1 MSKKQTL
8 SNTNYSSPDWL
19 TIREAVDVI
28 NKKGLKIKKS
38 DIYRYAL
45 HGSIHLSIYFQ
56 SPISLRKVQ
65 RSGYKLRLRS
75 SEMSSINR
83 LCLLDKK
90 TFIKGHNFIIST
102 TGKYIIPTERVID
115 TLLIGYEYVLVQKLL
130 AKSLKIPLPVTGA
143 IDFNHGI
150 TVSLQGEVF
159 QLFDRMTWQERI
171 TQKIMQLPKKISLDV
186 HEEIFSQRINNYL
199 EKEYF
204 PAHLLPRDAWFVIR
218 HAELDK
224 LIDITTNN
232 SVPPSSSTRISTP
245 LSRFLWLACKNNE
258 VIRPLINKPYKLLSI
273 FEQWASDEG
282 ITDRLSGDTLKTAL
296 VRGSP
301 TSMSD

>member
-1 MSKKQTL
+1 
-8 SNTNYSSPDWL
+8 
-19 TIREAVDVI
+19 
-28 NKKGLKIKKS
+28 
-38 DIYRYAL
+38 
-45 HGSIHLSIYFQ
+45 
-56 SPISLRKVQ
+56 
-65 RSGYKLRLRS
+65 
-75 SEMSSINR
+75 MSSINR

-130 AKSLKIPLPVTGA
+130 AQSLKIPLPVTGA
-143 IDFNHGI
+143 IDFNYGI

-218 HAELDK
+218 HAELGK

-245 LSRFLWLACKNNE
+245 LSRFFWLACKNNE

-301 TSMSD
+301 PSMSD

>member
-38 DIYRYAL
+38 DIYRHAL

-56 SPISLRKVQ
+56 SPITLRKVQ

-130 AKSLKIPLPVTGA
+130 AQSLKIPLPVTGA

-159 QLFDRMTWQERI
+159 QLFNRMT
-171 TQKIMQLPKKISLDV
+171 
-186 HEEIFSQRINNYL
+186 
-199 EKEYF
+199 
-204 PAHLLPRDAWFVIR
+204 
-218 HAELDK
+218 
-224 LIDITTNN
+224 
-232 SVPPSSSTRISTP
+232 
-245 LSRFLWLACKNNE
+245 
-258 VIRPLINKPYKLLSI
+258 
-273 FEQWASDEG
+273 
-282 ITDRLSGDTLKTAL
+282 
-296 VRGSP
+296 
-301 TSMSD
+301 